1 MDSLRSPDV
10 NVGSWL
16 TYRAAERPDHPAIL
30 VEASGE
36 RLSYRELNTL
46 TNRVSRSLQQGQV
59 GLGDRVAMALRSEPL
74 TLAVYFAAAKIG
86 AICVPLNRRLAPAE
100 LGFQIRDCQPRL
112 AIRARDV
119 ELPANPGTELIT
131 VDELRAG
138 LPASADEPALAAGGG
153 RPQTIMYT
161 SGTTGLPKGAVLP
174 HRKTL
179 YNTLNAAVYLGL
191 RSEDVVVVPVPLF
204 HSYGLKILSVPTLFV
219 GATIVLV
226 DRFDPLGLQECIG
239 RHQATL
245 LGAVPLMYRR
255 MLEVGLRESC
265 WRSLRFAFCAGA
277 PLDVEIIH
285 RFFEASV
292 RLKQGYGQTET
303 SILCCLDAQDVIRHA
318 GSVGRPVGNCELRI
332 ADVDGAT
339 VTPGHEGE
347 ILVRGPIVMLGY
359 WGQPEA
365 SESSRL
371 EGWHRTGD
379 LGVMDAEGFITLVGR
394 RNELF
399 ISGGEN
405 VYPAEVERVV
415 EGHENVSEVAV
426 VGVPDERWGE
436 SGRAYVVPTRPP
448 LDTAELLEWTRKR
461 LAAFKVP
468 REVVVVVELP
478 RTASGKVQK
487 HALLESS

>member
-1 MDSLRSPDV
+1 MDPLRSSDV

-30 VEASGE
+30 VEASDE
-36 RLSYRELNTL
+36 RVSYRELNAL
-46 TNRVSRSLQQGQV
+46 TNRVARSLQRHRV
-59 GLGDRVAMALRSEPL
+59 GLGDRVAMALPSEPL
-74 TLAVYFAAAKIG
+74 TLAVYFATAKIG
-86 AICVPLNRRLAPAE
+86 AVCVLLNTRLAPAE
-100 LGFQIRDCQPRL
+100 LGFQIRDCRPRL

-119 ELPANPGTELIT
+119 VMPTNLGTELVT
-131 VDELRAG
+131 MDELRAE
-138 LPASADEPALAAGGG
+138 LPASAEEPELAAGGE

-179 YNTLNAAVYLGL
+179 YNTLNAEVYLGL
-191 RSEDVVVVPVPLF
+191 RPADVVVVPVPLF
-204 HSYGLKILSVPTLFV
+204 HSYGLNILSVPTLFV

-226 DRFDPLGLQECIG
+226 DRFDPVGLQECIG
-239 RHQATL
+239 RHHATL
-245 LGAVPLMYRR
+245 LGAVPVMYRR
-255 MLEVGLRESC
+255 MLELGLRESC
-265 WRSLRFAFCAGA
+265 WRSLRFAFGAGA
-277 PLDVEIIH
+277 PLEVEIIH
-285 RFFEASV
+285 RFFEAGV

-303 SILCCLDAQDVIRHA
+303 SILCCLDAEDVIRHA

-332 ADVDGAT
+332 TDEEGTTLA
-339 VTPGHEGE
+339 PGHQGE

-365 SESSRL
+365 TAASRL
-371 EGWHRTGD
+371 DGWHRTGD
-379 LGVMDAEGFITLVGR
+379 LGIMDAEGFVSLVGR

-415 EGHENVSEVAV
+415 EEHENVSEVAV

-436 SGRAYVVPTRPP
+436 SGRAYVVPNRPP
-448 LDTAELLEWTRKR
+448 LDIAELLEWTRKR

-468 REVVVVVELP
+468 REVVVVAELP

-487 HALLESS
+487 HALLGQS